1 MRARAL
7 RTGGESGEVSRWTIV
22 RMVHLLHLS
31 KDASIR
37 DCDKPGPTRHER
49 MRLRGGAYPR
59 TAIPLAADSTALTE
73 AVATS
78 LSVPMPKTVR
88 PSGVRHS
95 T

>member
-1 MRARAL
+1 MGPGDPGFGKVEQRPFVSSEVEKRGVPGSAKPNIVQSL
-7 RTGGESGEVSRWTIV
+7 STGSKRTES
-22 RMVHLLHLS
+22 
-31 KDASIR
+31 
-37 DCDKPGPTRHER
+37 
-49 MRLRGGAYPR
+49 AYPR
-59 TAIPLAADSTALTE
+59 TAIPFAADSTALTE